1 MLALANERGAGQ
13 NDREHGDV
21 VDDLHHR
28 CEPFRLEIGVEHDAE
43 GEVDRLNFRSAGG
56 CGGSCSACGVGLHHL
71 VDDLLQ
77 IDPAVAGLSDRGRIH
92 IDLEARIAIRDD
104 VLLEL
109 GRNLDHEHVAARVH
123 RRTDF
128 RRRDLDRRLEPRR
141 KNCLPDQPGKLGAVL
156 VDNGGRNMIDFRLGP
171 GRDGVNGVAERIDGQ
186 RQQDRVGADAVQ
198 LLQAQRED
206 VEQFPEHVQD
216 SCFRRMSAATPRK
229 ATVKPANARWLIQS
243 SGNPSPL
250 VKAPT
255 LICWK

>member
-13 NDREHGDV
+13 DDREHRDV

-28 CEPFRLEIGVEHDAE
+28 SEPFRLEIGVEHDAE
-43 GEVDRLNFRSAGG
+43 GEVDRLNFRSARG

-77 IDPAVAGLSDRGRIH
+77 VGAAVASLGDRRRVH
-92 IDLEARIAIRDD
+92 IDLQARIAIRDD

-109 GRNLDHEHVAARVH
+109 GRDLDHEHVAAGVH

-128 RRRDLDRRLEPRR
+128 RRWNLDRRLEPRR
-141 KNCLPDQPGKLGAVL
+141 KDCLPDQPRKLGTVL
-156 VDNGGRNMIDFRLGP
+156 VDNRGGDMIDLRLGP
-171 GRDGVNGVAERIDGQ
+171 GRDGVNGVAERIDRQ

-206 VEQFPEHVQD
+206 VEQLPEHFQD
-216 SCFRRMSAATPRK
+216 SCFRRMSAA
-229 ATVKPANARWLIQS
+229 
-243 SGNPSPL
+243 
-250 VKAPT
+250 APM
-255 LICWK
+255 